1 MSEQIALPAVTGER
15 LADYQRRAAEWQ
27 AAMQVTVTTAAEA
40 LGVPAGWQFDLGRMA
55 FVAPAAA
62 EGAPTHD
69 AE

>member
-1 MSEQIALPAVTGER
+1 MSEQIALPVATGER
-15 LADYQRRAAEWQ
+15 LADYQRRAAELQ
-27 AAMQVTVTTAAEA
+27 TAMQVTVATAAEA
-40 LGVPAGWQFDLGRMA
+40 LGVPAGWQVDLGRMA

>member
-27 AAMQVTVTTAAEA
+27 AAMQVTVTTAAE
-40 LGVPAGWQFDLGRMA
+40 
-55 FVAPAAA
+55 
-62 EGAPTHD
+62 GAPTHD